1 MMDIKQMITKAV
13 KQIMNDKTLQK
24 QFETNPVKA
33 LEKILGVDL
42 PDDMINPIIDGIKA
56 QLTAEKIGDAAK
68 FLKKMF

>member
-1 MMDIKQMITKAV
+1 MDIKQMITKAV
-13 KQIMNDKTLQK
+13 KQIMNDKTLQR
-24 QFETNPVKA
+24 QFETEPVKA

-56 QLTAEKIGDAAK
+56 QLTAEKLGDAAN